1 MKRDYLEAKIYSWRD
16 KNISHVYL
24 WVLVTFPRFQVLRT
38 AYVTSSL
45 IVDSCQAR
53 FLFLKR
59 DQKRWELRL
68 TPSRKYVSYPI
79 LIRKFH
85 PQKSS
90 YSEQFWFCYQDII
103 SLWKS
108 LYSLQNIFTSP
119 RKSKSI
125 LKVVILLQW
134 PFQW

>member
-1 MKRDYLEAKIYSWRD
+1 MKRNYLEAKIYSSRD

-24 WVLVTFPRFQVLRT
+24 WVLVTFPRFQVLCT
-38 AYVTSSL
+38 AYVASSL

-59 DQKRWELRL
+59 NQKGWGLRL

-79 LIRKFH
+79 LIRKFR
-85 PQKSS
+85 PEKSS
-90 YSEQFWFCYQDII
+90 YSNQVWSCYQDII

-108 LYSLQNIFTSP
+108 LYSLQNILTSP
-119 RKSKSI
+119 GKCHYNTKA
-125 LKVVILLQW
+125 
-134 PFQW
+134 F